1 MLRNN
6 ELYKKKY
13 AYTLYDV
20 LKQGLVSA
28 GYSFDYPNGNT
39 PINKITRLIFSPYG
53 IRIPTTTEI
62 PATYV
67 DGDYITLIPLV
78 VERYWNEYVFES
90 DEEITSFLSN
100 NQAIMF
106 ISKFLH
112 ILEFTYEKYSRIL
125 ASYDSAKTK
134 LLDKLERT
142 SNGTDIRRDND
153 TPQDTGDFSD
163 DSHTSFITQG
173 ETNVT
178 ESHDDTSLIE
188 RLDKIQ
194 TLFQNTMFNWVK
206 EFGILFI
213 DGGNYH
219 EE

>member
-1 MLRNN
+1 MMWNN
-6 ELYKKKY
+6 YLYQKKY
-13 AYTLYDV
+13 AYTLFDV
-20 LKQGLVSA
+20 LKQGLVSS
-28 GYSFDYPNGNT
+28 GYSFDYPNGDT
-39 PINKITRLIFSPYG
+39 LTNKITRSIFSPYG

-67 DGDYITLIPLV
+67 DGDFITLIPLV

-90 DEEITSFLSN
+90 DEEITSFTSN
-100 NQAIMF
+100 NRARMF

-142 SNGTDIRRDND
+142 SSGTDIRRDND
-153 TPQDTGDFSD
+153 TPQDSGDFTD
-163 DSHTSFITQG
+163 DTHTSFITQG
-173 ETNVT
+173 ETEVT

-194 TLFQNTMFNWVK
+194 TLFQNTMFNWIK
-206 EFGILFI
+206 EFEILFI